1 MKKIFAVLVVVI
13 SLLGSSFCLPQEAR
27 ATAVRLASE
36 EGSRPDWEKRYVQ
49 DARTTIEKGVTSVM
63 SGLSSPEQL
72 RESVEYFCRTWDNWA
87 DSQLFVLQDDRD
99 IDVYGNLYSLEVLC
113 RTLRLAADDWHR
125 TEKSSRSEATLEKAR
140 WLERQSRLLAA
151 PVAEIITHQSYSEY
165 LPRRVEIMQEQ
176 FFYVDEF
183 YQRHSFRSVLR

>member
-1 MKKIFAVLVVVI
+1 M
-13 SLLGSSFCLPQEAR
+13 PQEAR

-36 EGSRPDWEKRYVQ
+36 EISRPDWEKRYVQ

-72 RESVEYFCRTWDNWA
+72 RESVESFCRTWDNWA
-87 DSQLFVLQDDRD
+87 DSQLFILQDDRD

-113 RTLRLAADDWHR
+113 RTLRLAADDWHSV
-125 TEKSSRSEATLEKAR
+125 EKSSRSEATLEKAR